1 MGPADDSVRML
12 PNDERVTPRGLLHGE
27 LGRLIAR
34 LADADDADHRT
45 DLADEAY
52 DVISVLE
59 RLDGNPHVR
68 HPRGLRVID
77 GGA

>member
-1 MGPADDSVRML
+1 ML
-12 PNDERVTPRGLLHGE
+12 PNEERVTPRSYLHGE

-34 LADADDADHRT
+34 LADSHDAERRT

-59 RLDGNPHVR
+59 RLDGAEHVR

-77 GGA
+77 GGG

>member
-1 MGPADDSVRML
+1 ML
-12 PNDERVTPRGLLHGE
+12 PDDDTVTPRHRLHGE

-34 LADADDADHRT
+34 LADSDDAERRT

-59 RLDGNPHVR
+59 RLDGAQHVR

-77 GGA
+77 GGS